1 MYNNFPVSKAS
12 NSPSKI
18 YDRQFTQPL
27 ELDANTFS
35 LMKGFFEKRGFDKS
49 SAETIA
55 VTLIRQAT
63 LDDYNPLEVLDTM
76 KKFDGAQLNTVVSEL
91 INFNRFKSSYVGSSS
106 TPNSFLP
113 VSRNIIEGSGAVA
126 TYTVESST
134 SIVNEGQQ
142 STFLI
147 TTEAVADGTLFYWTL
162 SGTGITAGDIEDNI
176 LSGTVII
183 FNGSASVTVDIRE
196 DLLTESN
203 EILFFKLRK
212 RSITGPILATTSVI
226 INDTSFSAV
235 ADYMVIEYTFDT
247 GLDLDTRTRVVQ
259 PSLLSVEN
267 STGDT
272 YNYTGWG
279 QGDSIPNILEWGG
292 DNTGTGRE
300 SCVFK
305 INNFKN
311 DFPATSNILI
321 DCRAQWYNQ
330 IGTTPVGLK
339 ITLYEG
345 GTIQQVGF
353 GFENPTA
360 TTSTVLNLTLKS
372 ITLKSTSA
380 ISIGDRIATIN
391 YNVSNGSGLVNSNDT
406 TVYP

>member
-183 FNGSASVTVDIRE
+183 FNSSANV
-196 DLLTESN
+196 
-203 EILFFKLRK
+203 LFL
-212 RSITGPILATTSVI
+212 I
-226 INDTSFSAV
+226 
-235 ADYMVIEYTFDT
+235 
-247 GLDLDTRTRVVQ
+247 
-259 PSLLSVEN
+259 SL
-267 STGDT
+267 
-272 YNYTGWG
+272 
-279 QGDSIPNILEWGG
+279 
-292 DNTGTGRE
+292 
-300 SCVFK
+300 
-305 INNFKN
+305 
-311 DFPATSNILI
+311 
-321 DCRAQWYNQ
+321 
-330 IGTTPVGLK
+330 
-339 ITLYEG
+339 
-345 GTIQQVGF
+345 
-353 GFENPTA
+353 
-360 TTSTVLNLTLKS
+360 
-372 ITLKSTSA
+372 
-380 ISIGDRIATIN
+380 
-391 YNVSNGSGLVNSNDT
+391 
-406 TVYP
+406 

>member
-1 MYNNFPVSKAS
+1 
-12 NSPSKI
+12 
-18 YDRQFTQPL
+18 L

-183 FNGSASVTVDIRE
+183 FNSSASVTVDIRE

-311 DFPATSNILI
+311 DFPAISNILI
-321 DCRAQWYNQ
+321 DCRAQWFNQ
-330 IGTTPVGLK
+330 TGTTPVGLK

-372 ITLKSTSA
+372 IALKSTSA
-380 ISIGDRIATIN
+380 VSIGDRIATIN
-391 YNVSNGSGLVNSNDT
+391 YNVSNGSGSVNPNDT

>member
-267 STGDT
+267 SSGDT

-380 ISIGDRIATIN
+380 VSIGDRIATIN
-391 YNVSNGSGLVNSNDT
+391 YNVSNGSGSVNSNDT